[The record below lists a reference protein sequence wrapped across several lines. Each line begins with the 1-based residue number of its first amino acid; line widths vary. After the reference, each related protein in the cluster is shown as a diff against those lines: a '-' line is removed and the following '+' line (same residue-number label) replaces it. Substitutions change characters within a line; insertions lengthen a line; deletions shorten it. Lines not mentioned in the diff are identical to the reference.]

1 MSDIKLPVS
10 FKQKV
15 TLPPSVDGSG
25 YPYRISA
32 NDLDQNFAYA
42 ALGAED
48 GWIDQ
53 TSVGDHAGRKL
64 KLPAIPS
71 GEGIYILSVNGGQLT
86 WSEWQELSV
95 SMCDNNYE
103 KTGTILFRES

>member
-10 FKQKV
+10 FKEKV
-15 TLPPSVDGSG
+15 TMPPSADGSG

-48 GWIDQ
+48 GWIEQ
-53 TSVGDHAGRKL
+53 TSVGIHAGRKL
-64 KLPAIPS
+64 KLPTMP
-71 GEGIYILSVNGGQLT
+71 GTGTFVLGCVNGNIQWIAT
-86 WSEWQELSV
+86 EA
-95 SMCDNNYE
+95 C
-103 KTGTILFRES
+103 